1 MSQHTELRLE
11 LTKNLKWNGL
21 LGVWLIKHHELIGLI
36 ERAADALQALEPDDS
51 GIVPDSDKVICP
63 GCSHQFTAIPGNVQA
78 RLQALERVP
87 MTEQQAAKMARNM
100 HTWPEKI
107 EEVIRATEAHHGIT
121 PPELTGASSASR

>member
-121 PPELTGASSASR
+121 PPESKG

>member
-1 MSQHTELRLE
+1 MS
-11 LTKNLKWNGL
+11 NS
-21 LGVWLIKHHELIGLI
+21 ELIARLQRI
-36 ERAADALQALEPDDS
+36 ADWFDLHDEFSFSEEPATIRKAADALQAVEPSELDKTADNN
-51 GIVPDSDKVICP
+51 KVICP
-63 GCSHQFTAIPGNVQA
+63 NCCHQFTAIPVNVQT

-121 PPELTGASSASR
+121 PPESKG